1 MDKKELRIK
10 YKGLRRQVTDAA
22 AEEKSLGIAN
32 KILSLPIWKG
42 TYYHIFLP
50 IEKHREIDTSFILS
64 ILQGKD
70 KEIVIPKSNF
80 EDGSMIHYLLTDNT
94 VMKKNVYDIPEPVD
108 GLEVPPAKID
118 VVFVPLLAFDAK
130 GHRVGYGKG
139 FYDRFLSLCRKDTIK
154 VGLSFFEAEEYITEV
169 LESDIRLDYCVTPE
183 NIYAFS

>member
-108 GLEVPPAKID
+108 GLEVPPTKID
-118 VVFVPLLAFDAK
+118 VVFV
-130 GHRVGYGKG
+130 
-139 FYDRFLSLCRKDTIK
+139 
-154 VGLSFFEAEEYITEV
+154 
-169 LESDIRLDYCVTPE
+169 
-183 NIYAFS
+183 